1 MLKTKLSLERTWTK
15 CMAMWEEMI
24 EKHWKRGVNGEDLKD
39 LYLANHRRMAM
50 PRNMCYFCDYAFTR
64 RGHDCNSCPGRLVDK
79 NFDCY
84 KPSYYYQGNPK
95 AFYRKLVKLNKK
107 RKQGKCPDKD

>member
-24 EKHWKRGVNGEDLKD
+24 EKHWKRGMGGCDLKD
-39 LYLANHRRMAM
+39 LYLANHRRMAV
-50 PRNMCYFCDYAFTR
+50 PRNMCYFCDYAKR
-64 RGHDCNSCPGRLVDK
+64 RHGCNSCPGRLVDK
-79 NFDCY
+79 NFNCE
-84 KPSYYYQGNPK
+84 KPSYHYWWKPK